1 MLRRT
6 FLRGL
11 VRQMGSPAVLAAT
24 YSNNT
29 EQMASA
35 AVNELQEA
43 LVSPRPWPLLGAL
56 HLHWQPYCIQLPFST
71 QVLVEVWLC
80 NLLSSGCVHLSV
92 QTNCLE
98 ELTRPAP
105 NHQGVAGR
113 SDWVH
118 IYHSV
123 LPVLSLHQ
131 VDEGRVAGALRS
143 ACAALV
149 ARNNTM
155 FRAAGVAVWEARFRV
170 PGGAWRLLTY
180 CPTGT
185 SSALK
190 LSLFTDH
197 CV

>member
-1 MLRRT
+1 MDFVCL
-6 FLRGL
+6 
-11 VRQMGSPAVLAAT
+11 
-24 YSNNT
+24 
-29 EQMASA
+29 
-35 AVNELQEA
+35 
-43 LVSPRPWPLLGAL
+43 
-56 HLHWQPYCIQLPFST
+56 
-71 QVLVEVWLC
+71 
-80 NLLSSGCVHLSV
+80 

-105 NHQGVAGR
+105 NHQGMAGR

-149 ARNNTM
+149 AKNNTM
-155 FRAAGVAVWEARFRV
+155 FRAAGVAVWETRFRV

-180 CPTGT
+180 CPTGMKLVLLT
-185 SSALK
+185 IDGMLALCCSAP
-190 LSLFTDH
+190 
-197 CV
+197 C

>member
-1 MLRRT
+1 ML
-6 FLRGL
+6 
-11 VRQMGSPAVLAAT
+11 
-24 YSNNT
+24 
-29 EQMASA
+29 
-35 AVNELQEA
+35 
-43 LVSPRPWPLLGAL
+43 
-56 HLHWQPYCIQLPFST
+56 
-71 QVLVEVWLC
+71 
-80 NLLSSGCVHLSV
+80 CVCVCV

-105 NHQGVAGR
+105 NHQGMAGR

-149 ARNNTM
+149 AKNNTM
-155 FRAAGVAVWEARFRV
+155 FRAAGVAVWETRFRV

-180 CPTGT
+180 CPTGINFVMLT
-185 SSALK
+185 DAPMLIVNSSAK
-190 LSLFTDH
+190 CMYWLSFSVFAGYAWVCSPCSLVCLIIVFSACCCTP
-197 CV
+197 VTSRA